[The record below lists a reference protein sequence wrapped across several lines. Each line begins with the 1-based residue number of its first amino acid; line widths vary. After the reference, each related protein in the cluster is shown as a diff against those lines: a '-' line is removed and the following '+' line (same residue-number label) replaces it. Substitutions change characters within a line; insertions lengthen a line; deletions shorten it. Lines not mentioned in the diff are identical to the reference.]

1 MSLTGT
7 PFLVTAVVLAVV
19 AVLLPLALWSR
30 VRGPAVVRA
39 ATRLGMVGFAQL
51 TAIVVV
57 FVAVNNVNGLYDSWG
72 DLLGTSDHVDSAIDL
87 GPDGLGGRSV
97 ADLPRVKQT
106 FTPVDDPAMGPGVRK
121 TVLDGGISG
130 VRAEVY
136 VWLPPQYDDPSHR
149 DRKFPVVELLSG
161 FPGSPK
167 SWFVG
172 MRVNQQLEPL
182 MRDGA
187 VEPFILVA
195 PRSHLL
201 GHTDTGCANVPGR
214 INADTWLSFDVRKMV
229 IDNFRAA
236 DTADGWALAGFSSG
250 AHCATKLA
258 IAHSDRYRF
267 GVSMSGYNDPAAE
280 PSSLT
285 GKDPGLRHAHNPVNM
300 LRAAPVPPRV
310 TLLLTGDE
318 GDGYQQGVALREA
331 SRAPTRIDV
340 QQVHG
345 GHRTSTW
352 VREVPSV
359 FRWLTQRFRA
369 EAAETGRDAGTGP
382 GRGPGTGQD
391 AGPGASAA
399 EAGRGRGE
407 GRDEGRDDGRNHGR
421 GHEQGRGPG
430 ADPGAGAGTA
440 VGVSLG
446 EGAGTASGREPLSV
460 DGRP

>member
-7 PFLVTAVVLAVV
+7 PFLVTAVVLAVI

-57 FVAVNNVNGLYDSWG
+57 FVAVNNVNGLYDSWD
-72 DLLGTSDHVDSAIDL
+72 DLLGTSDHVESAIDL
-87 GPDGLGGRSV
+87 GPDGLGGRRIS
-97 ADLPRVKQT
+97 DLPKVKQT
-106 FTPVDDPAMGPGVRK
+106 FAPVDDPAMGPGVRR
-121 TVLDGGISG
+121 TVLKGGISG

-136 VWLPPQYDDPSHR
+136 VWLPPQYDDPAYK

-172 MRVNQQLEPL
+172 MHANRQLEPL
-182 MRDGA
+182 MRNGT

-201 GHTDTGCANVPGR
+201 GRTDTGCANVPGR
-214 INADTWLSFDVRKMV
+214 INADTWLSADVRKMV
-229 IDNFRAA
+229 TDNFRAA
-236 DTADGWALAGFSSG
+236 GTADGWAVAGFSSG

-258 IAHSDRYRF
+258 IAHPDRYRF

-285 GKDPGLRHAHNPVNM
+285 GKDPELRRAHNPVNM
-300 LRAAPVPPRV
+300 LRDAPVPPRV
-310 TLLLTGDE
+310 TLLLTGDG
-318 GDGYQQGVALREA
+318 GDGYQQGVALREV
-331 SRAPTRIDV
+331 SKAPTRVDV
-340 QQVHG
+340 QQVYG
-345 GHRTSTW
+345 GHRVSTW

-359 FRWLTQRFRA
+359 FQWLTTQFRT
-369 EAAETGRDAGTGP
+369 EAAAAGKDGGGTGP
-382 GRGPGTGQD
+382 GAPA
-391 AGPGASAA
+391 AGGDRDG
-399 EAGRGRGE
+399 GRGDERGRE
-407 GRDEGRDDGRNHGR
+407 PGGQPD
-421 GHEQGRGPG
+421 HEQGQGPG
-430 ADPGAGAGTA
+430 RAPGPDAGMAAG
-440 VGVSLG
+440 G
-446 EGAGTASGREPLSV
+446 EGAGTGSGRGTLSV
-460 DGRP
+460 GGRP